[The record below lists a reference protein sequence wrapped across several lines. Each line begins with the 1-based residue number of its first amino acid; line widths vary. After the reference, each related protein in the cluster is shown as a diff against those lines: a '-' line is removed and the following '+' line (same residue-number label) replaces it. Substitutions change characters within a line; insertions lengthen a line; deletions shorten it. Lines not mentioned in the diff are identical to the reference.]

1 MRLKK
6 VIKEAAMS
14 PKKALSFYLEISEWQ
29 PELEEAITKLQAN
42 PRLLAK
48 VAKDRDLSDLLRQWA
63 NGSYDNDPELL
74 AQELDRLVYK
84 QEKGD
89 LGLQF
94 ESKLRKAIRA
104 QLHEGFNMGIVTNR
118 AVGIHGP
125 IRKVKES
132 VWDPPNDHSRQGVG
146 NHEKTTKNI
155 DTNLKKTVV
164 KFVKAIAKKNGYSVW
179 DALHAVSDAMESEW
193 DNIGNGKYD

>member
-6 VIKEAAMS
+6 IIKEGLAK
-14 PKKALSFYLEISEWQ
+14 PDDILSFYLQASEYQ
-29 PELEEAITKLQAN
+29 PELSDSISKLEADKN
-42 PRLLAK
+42 LLNK
-48 VAKDRDLSDLLRQWA
+48 ISKDREAQQLYRQFV
-63 NGSYDNDPELL
+63 NGAYDNDIELL
-74 AQELDRLVYK
+74 GQRLESLVYK
-84 QEKGD
+84 YSKG
-89 LGLQF
+89 LG